1 MDGQI
6 IKDTYAPKT
15 ANCEVCALSKGKRL
29 ISRRQRHYMSVPS
42 PFGDIS
48 IDLVEFKQGWNG
60 DIFMFHAYD
69 ADTHVNFVWTLP
81 SKTQENVVNAL
92 RELVTFT
99 ASINRQIT
107 AIASD
112 NDRSYGLLFQSYL
125 KSHSITWRPA
135 APHTPAQDP
144 AERSGGLLITMARC
158 LAIQGNLPENLWP
171 ELVNTA
177 AYLLNRCPVKALG
190 YRTPF
195 EAATGKKPLIS
206 HLVKIGSRAYPL
218 KTGDAAPGRTDKLHA
233 RSHIGYLVGF
243 DSTNIYRVWIPSL
256 NKIVRTR
263 DVIFDEDQ
271 RYNWTN
277 DLDIGYATGPYLQ
290 QAVDINFEEPES
302 ANFDQF
308 QSLVRAVQQETHQES
323 AESMQNIAQ
332 QALQE
337 LTDEESNQ
345 PQQDKEVEYEHP
357 YQGPEILMSD
367 GDLPTEIITEQMFPM
382 IHQQERLLIDHP
394 RPEESDLEESL
405 QHVNKR
411 HRIYNDTVHA
421 LMIRA
426 VYNSKAAISP
436 IQIINLPPE
445 PTRWKQAQK
454 HRFKE
459 EWYHAMKEEFDK
471 QLSTKTLEWV
481 NEKESIDSTLIPLT
495 WVWRYK
501 ADDNGNLLKFKARLC
516 ARGDLQSTI
525 HDTYAATLSAKL
537 FRLMCCLIAKYNMET
552 IQLDAVNAFLNA
564 TLPQPIF
571 LFPPDGFSNSGHV
584 LKCHRA
590 LYGLKEAPNLWSNDL
605 ASTLQRLEFEEIAE
619 CLWIK
624 DRILLF
630 FFVDDIC
637 MAYLREDEVIAQS
650 LKKQLMKSYEM
661 RDLGELAWFCGI
673 KIIRNRSKRLLWLNQ
688 GVYIKK
694 IASRFDIKL
703 HNRQVQIPLADKTLQ
718 KSSIIATKQQKH
730 AFQSRVGSLNFA
742 AVQTRPD
749 IAFSVS
755 LLAQHLTNPSVD
767 HIKAADHMIQYLLQT
782 ADIGL
787 QFGQDNADNSRTAQ
801 LQLSHLEFY
810 GASDASFADDTE
822 TRRSS
827 EGLVFFLFD
836 STIDWKSVKQT
847 MVTKSSTEAE
857 LYAISHAGT
866 ELIWWERIIKRLGL
880 LLDYRPV
887 LLCDN
892 KQSIRII
899 TQPGGKINTK
909 MRHVDVQQCWL
920 RERHQS
926 GDIAVDWIDSANMP
940 ADGFTKLL
948 PINRHIAFLK
958 QLKLR
963 KIPEQQ

>member
-1 MDGQI
+1 
-6 IKDTYAPKT
+6 
-15 ANCEVCALSKGKRL
+15 
-29 ISRRQRHYMSVPS
+29 MSVPS

-48 IDLVEFKQGWNG
+48 IDLVEFKQAWNG

-69 ADTHVNFVWTLP
+69 ADTHINFVWTLP
-81 SKTQENVVNAL
+81 SKTQENIVNAL

-125 KSHSITWRPA
+125 KSQSITWRPA

-144 AERSGGLLITMARC
+144 AERAGGLLITMARS
-158 LAIQGNLPENLWP
+158 LAIQGNLPESLWP

-190 YRTPF
+190 YKTPF
-195 EAATGKKPLIS
+195 EAATGKKPLVS

-218 KTGDAAPGRTDKLHA
+218 KLGDTAPTRTEKLQA

-243 DSTNIYRVWIPSL
+243 DSTNVYRVWIPSL
-256 NKIVRTR
+256 NKIIRTR

-271 RYNWTN
+271 RYNWTS
-277 DLDIGYATGPYLQ
+277 DLDIGHATGEYLQ
-290 QAVDINFEEPES
+290 QAVDINFEESES

-308 QSLVRAVQQETHQES
+308 QSLIRAAQQKTLSES
-323 AESMQNIAQ
+323 TESMQNIAQ

-337 LTDEESNQ
+337 LTDKVPYQ
-345 PQQDKEVEYEHP
+345 PQQDKDVEYEHP
-357 YQGPEILMSD
+357 YKGPEVQMSD
-367 GDLPTEIITEQMFPM
+367 RDLPTEIITEQMFPM
-382 IHQQERLLIDHP
+382 IPQKERLLIDHP
-394 RPEESDLEESL
+394 RPEESELEDSL
-405 QHVNKR
+405 QHTNKR
-411 HRIYNDTVHA
+411 SRTHNEIVYA
-421 LMIRA
+421 LLIRA
-426 VYNSKAAISP
+426 VYNTKAAISP
-436 IQIINLPPE
+436 LQIINLPLE

-454 HRFKE
+454 HRFKK
-459 EWYHAMKEEFDK
+459 EWYQAMKEEFDK

-481 NEKESIDSTLIPLT
+481 KEKESINSRLIPLT

-501 ADDNGNLLKFKARLC
+501 TDNNGILLKFKARLC

-537 FRLMCCLIAKYNMET
+537 FRLMCCLIAKFEMET

-564 TLPQPIF
+564 ALPQPIF
-571 LFPPDGFSNSGHV
+571 LFPPDGFNNPGHV
-584 LKCHRA
+584 LKCHKA
-590 LYGLKEAPNLWSNDL
+590 LYGLKEAPNLWSNNL
-605 ASTLQRLEFEEIAE
+605 ACTLQRLEFEEITE
-619 CLWIK
+619 CLWK
-624 DRILLF
+624 RNRILLF

-637 MAYLREDEVIAQS
+637 IAFLKEDEAIAKF
-650 LKKQLMKSYEM
+650 LRDQLMKTYEM
-661 RDLGELAWFCGI
+661 RDLGELEWFCGV
-673 KIIRNRSKRLLWLNQ
+673 KIIRDRSKRLLWLNQ
-688 GVYIKK
+688 ATYIKK
-694 IASRFDIKL
+694 IASRFGIKL
-703 HNRQVQIPLADKTLQ
+703 HNRQIQTPLADRTLQ
-718 KSSIIATKQQKH
+718 KYEIVATKQQIH

-755 LLAQHLTNPSVD
+755 LLAQHLTNPSAD
-767 HIKAADHMIQYLLQT
+767 HIQAADHIMQYLLQT

-787 QFGQDNADNSRTAQ
+787 QFGNEHADSYRTAQ
-801 LQLSHLEFY
+801 LKFSHLEFY
-810 GASDASFADDTE
+810 GASDASFADDSE

-827 EGLVFFLFD
+827 EGLIFFLFD
-836 STIDWKSVKQT
+836 SAIDWKSVKQT

-866 ELIWWERIIKRLGL
+866 ELLWWERIIKKLGL

-909 MRHVDVQQCWL
+909 MRHVDIQQCWL
-920 RERHQS
+920 RERYKS

-948 PINRHIAFLK
+948 PVNRHTAFLK
-958 QLKLR
+958 QLNLR
-963 KIPEQQ
+963 KTPEQQ